1 MNEDI
6 LELVYLV
13 MRQAVEDAEADLKAV
28 MDEIRARNERLHRWR
43 KLVADLE
50 AHRDGAANEDLIRSA
65 GKIIADQLSTPSEMS
80 ELMQLR
86 LQMALDRRSKFE
98 EALSNLLK
106 KQSDTAAAII
116 RNLK

>member
-13 MRQAVEDAEADLKAV
+13 MRQAAEDAEADLKGV
-28 MDEIRARNERLHRWR
+28 MDEIRARNERLRNWR
-43 KLVADLE
+43 KLAADLE
-50 AHRDGAANEDLIRSA
+50 AHHDGAANEGLIRSA
-65 GKIIADQLSTPSEMS
+65 GKVIAEQLSTPSDMS

-86 LQMALDRRSKFE
+86 LQMALDRRSKLE
-98 EALSNLLK
+98 EVLSNLLK

-116 RNLK
+116 GNLK

>member
-1 MNEDI
+1 VNEDI

-13 MRQAVEDAEADLKAV
+13 MRQAVEDAEADLKAI
-28 MDEIRARNERLHRWR
+28 MDEIRVRNERLHRWR
-43 KLVADLE
+43 KHVADLE
-50 AHRDGAANEDLIRSA
+50 ANRDGAADEDLIRSA
-65 GKIIADQLSTPSEMS
+65 SKIVADQLSTPSEMS

-86 LQMALDRRSKFE
+86 LQMALDRRSKFA

-116 RNLK
+116 GNLK